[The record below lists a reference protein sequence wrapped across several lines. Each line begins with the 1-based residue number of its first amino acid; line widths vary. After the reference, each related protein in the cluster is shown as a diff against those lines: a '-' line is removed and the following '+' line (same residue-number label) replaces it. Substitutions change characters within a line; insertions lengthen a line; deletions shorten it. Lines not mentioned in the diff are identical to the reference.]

1 MGATCPD
8 QPGLGRFITRPLIA
22 RVGAESDRSAVDS
35 GTGLGNASLTEMESD
50 LAAVEGLRSSAL
62 VKLQELSMGGET
74 KAPVR
79 RIRMS
84 EIFNRPIQTQED
96 LETAIGQLRDS
107 LQKFID
113 EGAAI
118 ILE

>member
-1 MGATCPD
+1 MASGGARQSQPD
-8 QPGLGRFITRPLIA
+8 GDG
-22 RVGAESDRSAVDS
+22 VRSS
-35 GTGLGNASLTEMESD
+35 
-50 LAAVEGLRSSAL
+50 AVEGLRSSAL

-96 LETAIGQLRDS
+96 LETAMGRCGTRFRS
-107 LQKFID
+107 S
-113 EGAAI
+113 
-118 ILE
+118 